1 MSPLT
6 HEWVGKAEGD
16 AHTAERELA
25 AEEYP
30 NYDAACFHAQ
40 QCAEKYLKALL
51 QEKQIRFRKTHDLVE
66 LLGLALEVDPSLA
79 EMKEPLGFL
88 TGFAVATRYP
98 GPFVEKPAAERAVK
112 IASEVRAKA
121 RALLGLDT

>member
-16 AHTAERELA
+16 LRTAERELA

-40 QCAEKYLKALL
+40 QCAEKYLKGVL
-51 QEKQIRFRKTHDLVE
+51 QEKQVRFRKTHDLLE
-66 LLGLALEVDPSLA
+66 LLGLALVVDPALA
-79 EMKEPLGFL
+79 ELKEGLGFL
-88 TGFAVATRYP
+88 TGFAVETRYP
-98 GPFVEKPAAERAVK
+98 GPFAEKPAAERAVQT
-112 IASEVRAKA
+112 AREVRRRA
-121 RALLGLDT
+121 RLLLGLET